1 MPVASDN
8 LVISSPGRI
17 PNYVIGFDVPSG
29 DTIDPL
35 TITIVASDAVLSYLS
50 AANIG
55 VNAST
60 ETIDGQT
67 YAAGEAIV
75 FDVVCLTGAPQYDP
89 DAPVYLLIDYNTL
102 AADEQRLRYK
112 REVELYDYITID

>member
-1 MPVASDN
+1 MITAS
-8 LVISSPGRI
+8 
-17 PNYVIGFDVPSG
+17 PS
-29 DTIDPL
+29 I
-35 TITIVASDAVLSYLS
+35 AAYLS
-50 AANIG
+50 AANVG

-67 YAAGEAIV
+67 YDPGDAIV
-75 FDVVCLTGAPQYDP
+75 FDVVCLAGAPAFDD

-112 REVELYDYITID
+112 RQVELYDFIDLP